1 MSYPSPIF
9 YKMGEGF
16 SFACLSDFIK
26 KCIIRSQELNI
37 PLTDGVCFEEVLGK
51 LKTD

>member
-1 MSYPSPIF
+1 M
-9 YKMGEGF
+9 KK
-16 SFACLSDFIK
+16 ASDFIK